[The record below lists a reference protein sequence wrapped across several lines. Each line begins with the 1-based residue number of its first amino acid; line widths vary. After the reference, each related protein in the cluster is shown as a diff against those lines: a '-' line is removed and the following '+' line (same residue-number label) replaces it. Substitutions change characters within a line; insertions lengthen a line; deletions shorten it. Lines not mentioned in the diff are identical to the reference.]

1 MKSLIGEQNEV
12 LENPPDFNHPG
23 VSLDNKENAKV
34 LFSAIA
40 ALPEN
45 QRIAFTLNKVEG
57 LSYQEV
63 SDVMK
68 TTVSSVESL
77 MHRAKNN
84 LRKTLEAYYK
94 NQS

>member
-1 MKSLIGEQNEV
+1 VAVLFKAIGE
-12 LENPPDFNHPG
+12 
-23 VSLDNKENAKV
+23 
-34 LFSAIA
+34 
-40 ALPEN
+40 LPES

-84 LRKTLEAYYK
+84 LKKKLEDYYK
-94 NQS
+94 NKR